1 MKLRIK
7 GPSVR
12 LRLSQTEVRT
22 LAATSRCAEATPLPG
37 GTFTYTLQTGPA
49 YAAHLDGSTLTVQVP
64 EAVATAWAE
73 SDQVSLSSTL
83 VLEDD
88 TEVKLLIEKDFQ
100 CLAPDRDEDESDLFP
115 NPNPHC

>member
-22 LAATSRCAEATPLPG
+22 LATTGRCAEATPLPG
-37 GTFTYTLQTGPA
+37 ATLTYALQTGPD

-64 EAVATAWAE
+64 EATAAEWAA
-73 SDQVSLSSTL
+73 SDQVSLSSAL
-83 VLEDD
+83 VLEDGTD
-88 TEVKLLIEKDFQ
+88 VKLLIEKDFQ

>member
-22 LAATSRCAEATPLPG
+22 LAATGRCAEATPLPG
-37 GTFTYTLQTGPA
+37 GTLTYALETGPA

-64 EAVATAWAE
+64 EAAAAEWAAT
-73 SDQVSLSSTL
+73 DQISLSSTL
-83 VLEDD
+83 VLEDG